1 MKKIS
6 TSDSGL
12 APSEIFKDRLRSAR
26 EMRALSQAELAIKA
40 KLPASSIA
48 HFEGGNRKPSFDNL
62 RKLSDAL
69 AVTTDYLLGRTEDP
83 EGALSADPLF
93 RDVAKLTDSNR
104 TLAANFIEML
114 AQHGPKGRR
123 GGGD

>member
-1 MKKIS
+1 MKKNT

-12 APSEIFKDRLRSAR
+12 APSDIFKERLRSAR
-26 EMRALSQAELAIKA
+26 EMRALSQAELAAKA

-69 AVTTDYLLGRTEDP
+69 AVTTDFLLGRTEDP
-83 EGALSADPLF
+83 EGALPADPLF
-93 RDVAKLTDSNR
+93 RDVAKLTDANR
-104 TLAANFIEML
+104 DVAARLIRAL
-114 AQHGPKGRR
+114 Q
-123 GGGD
+123 GGGKGGDS